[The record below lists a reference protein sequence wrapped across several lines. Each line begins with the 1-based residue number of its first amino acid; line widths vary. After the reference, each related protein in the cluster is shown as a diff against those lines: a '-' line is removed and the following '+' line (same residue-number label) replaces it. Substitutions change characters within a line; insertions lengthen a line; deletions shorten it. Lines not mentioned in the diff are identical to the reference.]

1 MAITFGTPIGSNSNG
16 GFAILPAD
24 VEAGDVVT
32 LLVVGE
38 GGNVYDGEPV
48 PDAFT
53 ITSLQ
58 AAAIQA
64 LLGALIDGAG
74 DYEANQL
81 AYLRKMVGIVSL
93 TDGQTITLSTD
104 TVTIGSND
112 VTVLNAT
119 CAEDGTVVMYVPNSA
134 SSGLYTGIG
143 AEEGGGPAPTASRQE
158 YVANV
163 PGLYLQDV
171 ACLVAPNFG
180 AAVTIDPA
188 LCGGF
193 AQTPGATATRSFLVE
208 KTTINAPAAVGAGD
222 QLFLL
227 DFATGDNAAT
237 ISGETSAN
245 YEIATGELLRIV
257 NPGTADADLAD
268 VAISLVGTL
277 A

>member
-32 LLVVGE
+32 LLAVGE
-38 GGNVYDGEPV
+38 GGDVYYGDV
-48 PDAFT
+48 LSDAFT
-53 ITSLQ
+53 ITEAQ
-58 AAAIQA
+58 ATAIQTV
-64 LLGALIDGAG
+64 LGSLIDGAG
-74 DYEANQL
+74 DYAANQL

-93 TDGQTITLSTD
+93 TDGQTISLSID

-119 CAEDGTVVMYVPNSA
+119 CTEDGTVVMYVPNSA
-134 SSGLYTGIG
+134 ASGLYTGVG
-143 AEEGGGPAPTASRQE
+143 AEEGGGPAPTAARPE
-158 YVANV
+158 YVANI

-171 ACLVAPNFG
+171 ACLVVPNFG
-180 AAVTIDPA
+180 AAVTIDP
-188 LCGGF
+188 LVCGGF

-208 KTTINAPAAVGAGD
+208 KTTIDAPAAVGAGD

-245 YEIATGELLRIV
+245 YTIETGELLRIV

-268 VAISLVGTL
+268 VAISIVGTL